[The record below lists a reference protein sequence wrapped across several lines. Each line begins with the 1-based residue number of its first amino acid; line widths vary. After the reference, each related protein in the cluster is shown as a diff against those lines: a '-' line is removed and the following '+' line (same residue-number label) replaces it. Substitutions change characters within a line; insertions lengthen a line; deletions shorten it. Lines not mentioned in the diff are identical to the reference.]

1 MSEPTIEEMKTVLRD
16 AGAKVKANATD
27 EEIWLAHEELQ
38 AGAAPALEPIIEAP
52 APMEKTS
59 TSKETLEDI
68 LRRANPQMGDKDPMV
83 VAWCKENLT
92 EEEFDARYAGRRFD
106 RA

>member
-38 AGAAPALEPIIEAP
+38 AVAAPEPEPII
-52 APMEKTS
+52 
-59 TSKETLEDI
+59 
-68 LRRANPQMGDKDPMV
+68 
-83 VAWCKENLT
+83 
-92 EEEFDARYAGRRFD
+92 
-106 RA
+106 